1 MKKSAKTPTTPDAWE
16 QGTLGRDE
24 ASVRRSSPARE
35 HAVDDA
41 LGLQMI
47 SIRLPRELLSR
58 VKLIAGYRGV
68 AYQPLMRDVL
78 GRWARAEMVEI
89 ARQTSAEDRAE
100 KALRTAQGRR
110 RLPSS
115 GKARDKRDRLTSAG
129 GSSS

>member
-1 MKKSAKTPTTPDAWE
+1 MKKSTGIAATSDAWE

-24 ASVRRSSPARE
+24 AFVRRSSPARE
-35 HAVDDA
+35 QAVDDA

-58 VKLIAGYRGV
+58 VKMIAEYRGV

-89 ARQTSAEDRAE
+89 ARQARAQELAE
-100 KALRTAQGRR
+100 KTLRSAQVRR

-115 GKARDKRDRLTSAG
+115 GKARDKRDRLTSTG
-129 GSSS
+129 E

>member
-1 MKKSAKTPTTPDAWE
+1 MKKSAKTATKSDAWE
-16 QGTLGRDE
+16 HGTLGRDE
-24 ASVRRSSPARE
+24 AFVRRSSLARE
-35 HAVDDA
+35 QAVDDA

-58 VKLIAGYRGV
+58 VKMIAGYRGV

-89 ARQTSAEDRAE
+89 ARQARAQELAE
-100 KALRTAQGRR
+100 KTLRSAQVRR

-115 GKARDKRDRLTSAG
+115 GKARHKRDRLTPTG
-129 GSSS
+129 GS

>member
-1 MKKSAKTPTTPDAWE
+1 MKKSTRIAATSDAWE

-24 ASVRRSSPARE
+24 AFVRRSSRARE

-89 ARQTSAEDRAE
+89 AGQARAQELAE
-100 KALRTAQGRR
+100 KTLRSAQARR

-115 GKARDKRDRLTSAG
+115 GKARDKRDRLA
-129 GSSS
+129 SSGE